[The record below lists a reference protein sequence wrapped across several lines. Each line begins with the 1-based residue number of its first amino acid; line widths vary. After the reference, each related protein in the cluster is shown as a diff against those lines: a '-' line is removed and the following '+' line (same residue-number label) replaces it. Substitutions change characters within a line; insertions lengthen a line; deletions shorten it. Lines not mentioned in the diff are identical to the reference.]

1 MGRMRH
7 RWNVAPALEDA
18 VVRAEQWGLS
28 RKDGVLLQ
36 CLWNRGCRDR
46 AEVEAFLDPKLK
58 FLWDPFELPGMGAAV
73 DRLMQARRLAEPLVV
88 FGDYDVDGVTSAALL
103 SEVLGALGW
112 RVEVYLPNRLDEG
125 YGLGVVAARNC
136 LRQHPTRLILA
147 VDCGTTSNDAIAEL
161 SELGVDV
168 VVVDHHQPGVSRPR
182 AVALV
187 NPHCAEREGG
197 GGKELCSV
205 GLSFKLAHALT
216 KRCREEGVEGA
227 DAYDLREL
235 LDLVA
240 LGTVADLV
248 PLVGE
253 NRILVSAGLKRL
265 RSTTRPG
272 LVALKQVS
280 LVGDAV
286 GVHEVGFQLGPR
298 LNAAG
303 RLETAMTALSLLRA
317 SSVAEALPLAEG
329 LDLQNRERQ
338 KIERKIVDG
347 LMVDLRA
354 RFDAK
359 RDFMLV
365 EGHEDWHPGV
375 LGIVASRV
383 MRAFYRPALILG
395 GGPLEWKGSGRS
407 IEGFDLAAAL
417 EQCGGLLLKHGGH
430 AMAAGVTMEPSRLAA
445 LREELNT
452 IVSREMAREL
462 LIPALRLDGETR
474 LCDLNFPMLEQLD
487 RLGPFGM
494 GNPPIQLFT
503 RRLRVLGSVMRM
515 GREEQHLKFRAQ
527 DETGTHEVVWWNGAE
542 AEFPEGPFDMAYAPS
557 VSEYRGRRTIQLKL
571 LDWRAC

>member
-1 MGRMRH
+1 MRH
-7 RWNVAPALEDA
+7 RWSIAPALEDL

-36 CLWNRGCRDR
+36 CLWNRGCCDR
-46 AEVEAFLDPKLK
+46 STAEGFLDPKLK
-58 FLWDPFELPGMGAAV
+58 SLWDPFELPGMGAAV
-73 DRLMQARRLAEPLVV
+73 DRLMQARRLSEPLVV

-136 LRQHPTRLILA
+136 LRQHPTRLLLA
-147 VDCGTTSNDAIAEL
+147 VDCGTTSHEAIEEL
-161 SELGVDV
+161 GGQGVDV
-168 VVVDHHQPGVSRPR
+168 VVVDHHQPAGAKPR

-187 NPHCAEREGG
+187 NPHCAERKGG

-227 DAYDLREL
+227 DEYDLREL

-265 RSTTRPG
+265 RSTVRPG
-272 LVALKQVS
+272 LVALKQVA
-280 LVGDAV
+280 LVGDTV

-338 KIERKIVDG
+338 EIERKIVEG

-354 RFDAK
+354 RFDPS
-359 RDFMLV
+359 RDFVFV
-365 EGHEDWHPGV
+365 EGHADWHPGV

-383 MRAFYRPALILG
+383 MRAFYRPTLILG

-430 AMAAGVTMEPSRLAA
+430 AMAAGVTMEPSRLPA
-445 LREELNT
+445 LREELNA
-452 IVSREMAREL
+452 IVSREVAREL

-474 LCDLNFPMLEQLD
+474 LCDLNVPMLEQLE

-494 GNPPIQLFT
+494 GNPPVQLFT
-503 RRLRVLGSVMRM
+503 RRLRVIGSVMRM
-515 GREEQHLKFRAQ
+515 GRDEQHLKFRVQ
-527 DETGTHEVVWWNGAE
+527 DETGVHEVVWWNGAE
-542 AEFPEGPFDMAYAPS
+542 AEFPAASFDMAYAPS